1 MFKPGNILYSQR
13 KIDSDQFIPFELN
26 IIGRVLKYDIEA
38 CKITFDVVIING
50 VIKTGLFETP
60 HYGFQLA
67 DPSLAESFNKHI
79 RSYTKN
85 QDKIFVDF
93 VDLFSRA
100 SIETK
105 YKIMDYI
112 LMAEIKNGNNNN
124 VY

>member
-1 MFKPGNILYSQR
+1 MIFNQGDILYSQR
-13 KIDSDQFIPFELN
+13 KIDSDQLAPFELN
-26 IIGRVLKYDIEA
+26 IIGRILKHDIET

-60 HYGFQLA
+60 DYGFQLA

-79 RSYTKN
+79 RSYTRN
-85 QDKIFVDF
+85 QDKAFVDF
-93 VDLFSRA
+93 VDLYEKA
-100 SIETK
+100 STETK

-112 LMAEIKNGNNNN
+112 LIAKIKNGND